1 MSGRPTAQW
10 EYRALDLNAA
20 PRRSDGVDL
29 LNSAGSSGWKLVTVT
44 NTGIA
49 YLKRPIEAPKLRHRA
64 GASPQAG
71 EAE

>member
-1 MSGRPTAQW
+1 MAQW

-29 LNSAGSSGWKLVTVT
+29 LNSAGSDGWKLVTVT

-49 YLKRPIEAPKLRHRA
+49 YLERPIMEAPRPRRRVAA
-64 GASPQAG
+64 GAQGG
-71 EAE
+71 EG

>member
-1 MSGRPTAQW
+1 MAQW

-29 LNSAGSSGWKLVTVT
+29 LNSAGGDGWKLVTVT

-49 YLKRPIEAPKLRHRA
+49 YLERPIMEAPRQRRRVAA
-64 GASPQAG
+64 GTHGG
-71 EAE
+71 EG